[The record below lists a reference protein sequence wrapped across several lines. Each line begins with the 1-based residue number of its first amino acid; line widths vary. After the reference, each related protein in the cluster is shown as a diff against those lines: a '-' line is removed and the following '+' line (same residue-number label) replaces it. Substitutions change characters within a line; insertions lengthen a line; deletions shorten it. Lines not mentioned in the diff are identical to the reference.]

1 VKDNQILSFILGC
14 NITLNYNKAFEEEL
28 CMNKFEDKFENKFV
42 LKPIMKSLD
51 DDFVNGLAIYMKETP
66 KEILTNSN
74 EITYWLDK
82 GTTDNPFEMML
93 FVLYLDNVLIGFSQ
107 ITYIK
112 SQQIVILD
120 YISIKE
126 PYRVNSVFLVFL
138 SMIQNYLISSGK
150 QIIYYIAEISNK
162 DAGKNIDRESAFYK
176 RIICLE
182 NYGQVMNKYYNLPL
196 GIDNYE
202 SEFESLMYIK
212 TNDNIPYINRE
223 TFLAI
228 VKSICYEYYY
238 SWYSEF
244 LDDKN
249 IQLYKNKLDNYYDEI
264 KKTCTSV
271 HIEIKYSQCP
281 LFYQENTNKTFGSV
295 PAQKKRN
302 YAKIPLLAISV
313 IILPIVLALFYSTLL
328 PYLNIQFGNISTFIS
343 GLLGTCATSYIAFRF
358 GNKK

>member
-1 VKDNQILSFILGC
+1 
-14 NITLNYNKAFEEEL
+14 
-28 CMNKFEDKFENKFV
+28 MNKFKDKFENKFI
-42 LKPIMKSLD
+42 LNPLIKSSD
-51 DDFVNGLAIYMKETP
+51 DDYVNGLNIYMKETP

-82 GTTDNPFEMML
+82 GTNDNSFEMML
-93 FVLYLDNVLIGFSQ
+93 FALHLDNILIGFSQ

-126 PYRVNSVFLVFL
+126 SHRVNSVFLVFL
-138 SMIQNYLISSGK
+138 SMIQNYLESSGK
-150 QIIYYIAEISNK
+150 PIIYYIAEISNK
-162 DAGKNIDRESAFYK
+162 DDGKNIDRESAFYK

-196 GIDNYE
+196 GVDNYE
-202 SEFESLMYIK
+202 SEFDSLMYIK

-238 SWYSEF
+238 SWYSAF
-244 LDDKN
+244 LDDKKL
-249 IQLYKNKLDNYYDEI
+249 QLYKNKLDKYYDEI
-264 KKTCTSV
+264 KKSCISV
-271 HIEIKYSQCP
+271 HIEIKYPQCP
-281 LFYQENTNKTFGSV
+281 LFYQENENKTFGSI
-295 PAQKKRN
+295 PTQKKRN
-302 YAKIPLLAISV
+302 YAKVPLLIIAV
-313 IILPIVLALFYSTLL
+313 IILPILLALFYSTLL

-343 GLLGTCATSYIAFRF
+343 GLLGTCVTSYIAFLF